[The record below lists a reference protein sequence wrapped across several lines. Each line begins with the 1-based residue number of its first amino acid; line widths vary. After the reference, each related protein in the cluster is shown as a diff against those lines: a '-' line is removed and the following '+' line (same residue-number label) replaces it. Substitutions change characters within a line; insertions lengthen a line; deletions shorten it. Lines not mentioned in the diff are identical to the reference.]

1 MEIIVIK
8 ILCMPQVA
16 KEGLQESDG
25 WGRLTSELEDLFEKN
40 DIVGACDKLKSLQ
53 KSLAAQMGLS
63 GQHERE
69 AQVDGFKN
77 RLEALASPAVV
88 QCFVSG
94 DIGNINT
101 TQHILIVLLSET

>member
-1 MEIIVIK
+1 M
-8 ILCMPQVA
+8 
-16 KEGLQESDG
+16 
-25 WGRLTSELEDLFEKN
+25 TSELEDLFEKN

-53 KSLAAQMGLS
+53 KSLVAQMGLS
-63 GQHERE
+63 GQQERE

-94 DIGNINT
+94 DIGNINAT
-101 TQHILIVLLSET
+101 HLTSSFKRNYPNFTFHLQSNVRNTFRFSPT